1 MYLSTDALSTKNS
14 LMLVSVARSSLY
26 RVVASGMS
34 LPWDTNLSAARL
46 IAPPMPSG
54 APLPCPASENLCG
67 FPFQCIFIY
76 AGQLFLIV
84 AN

>member
-1 MYLSTDALSTKNS
+1 MELLDVS
-14 LMLVSVARSSLY
+14 LMVVSEKL
-26 RVVASGMS
+26 
-34 LPWDTNLSAARL
+34 D
-46 IAPPMPSG
+46 
-54 APLPCPASENLCG
+54 SEDGQDHRDLCG